1 MRTGSTGTTNYKSL
15 HCNDSPLSIDP
26 SVSVKAR
33 GSKRP
38 EASDRNREATHSI
51 AGTSKYEPTPSFSL
65 RNKASIVATEVATKV
80 AAKIATKVAATKKP
94 AAKTGDLE
102 NPYRSGSKCSQVF
115 NLLLKGA
122 TVDSIQKDLDTTKKN
137 VLTYLWWVKSKG
149 FVVEPDSEGVYTVKN
164 G

>member
-65 RNKASIVATEVATKV
+65 RNKASIVATEVATDRFLLNCPR
-80 AAKIATKVAATKKP
+80 P
-94 AAKTGDLE
+94 AA
-102 NPYRSGSKCSQVF
+102 NAY
-115 NLLLKGA
+115 LL
-122 TVDSIQKDLDTTKKN
+122 
-137 VLTYLWWVKSKG
+137 
-149 FVVEPDSEGVYTVKN
+149 PVYFSFISWSTQLN
-164 G
+164 ITNRIEE